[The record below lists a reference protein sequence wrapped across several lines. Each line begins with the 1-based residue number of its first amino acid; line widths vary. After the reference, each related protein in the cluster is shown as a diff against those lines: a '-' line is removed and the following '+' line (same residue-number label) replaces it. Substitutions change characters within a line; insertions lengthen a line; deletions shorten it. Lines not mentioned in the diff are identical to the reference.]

1 MKQQRNN
8 IMEDFLI
15 QYGNVEEERFVTQ
28 NLAIATQVYEM
39 LEDRGWSQ
47 KTLAEKLGKT
57 PAEVSRWLSGT
68 HNLTLR
74 TIARMEVVFGKEI
87 IITPTRAAQEYQ
99 RIQYITFKVHANV
112 NKIIPQATEYSQQP
126 LRAKQTKVVKIPR
139 VA

>member
-8 IMEDFLI
+8 IMEDFLS
-15 QYGNVEEERFVTQ
+15 QHGNVEEERFVTQ

-39 LEDRGWSQ
+39 LENRGWSQ

-74 TIARMEVVFGKEI
+74 TITRMEAVFDKEI
-87 IITPTRAAQEYQ
+87 IVTTMRAAQQYE
-99 RIQYITFKVHANV
+99 RIQYVTFKVHANV
-112 NKIIPQATEYSQQP
+112 NKIIPQATEYTQQP
-126 LRAKQTKVVKIPR
+126 LRAKQTKVVKIPS